1 MTKMKYT
8 WMDWLDGAVYGLAA
22 YLLADKVFDLR
33 KRKLEEKIK
42 RDNLMEAKLAMRLK
56 FLDLK
61 LKLSGLAYS
70 AQGPTADAA
79 VAYQESYRLVNEA
92 QDKIMQELGTID

>member
-70 AQGPTADAA
+70 DAQTADAA

-92 QDKIMQELGTID
+92 QDKIVQELGTID